1 MWPTMSMQRTDRH
14 VMPEAGSKNRIA
26 GWIDQRLPIFTL
38 LRHELN
44 EYSAPTFHTSVGKDC
59 LI

>member
-1 MWPTMSMQRTDRH
+1 MSMQRTDRH